1 MTSQG
6 KWPITM
12 SYLKRFLDFLEDLK
26 WLDAFYDCQKV
37 QKKNLWFSD
46 VREICH

>member
-37 QKKNLWFSD
+37 QKKTYGL
-46 VREICH
+46 V